1 MEIIKIGDAF
11 KNWKND
17 IHVVNKISK
26 TALIIHAKNIDTGVV
41 EKFRFYNASGK
52 YIIEKT
58 PNTDLGDTLVNL
70 NTLEVNNQC
79 KVVLKKEYK

>member
-26 TALIIHAKNIDTGVV
+26 TALIIHAKN
-41 EKFRFYNASGK
+41 
-52 YIIEKT
+52 
-58 PNTDLGDTLVNL
+58 
-70 NTLEVNNQC
+70 
-79 KVVLKKEYK
+79 